1 MHSFNRGA
9 ASSELERELQR
20 ELQRTPESSRQGTR
34 PHLMGASSSTLE
46 SDMDSVLAMEGAAKI
61 SNERP
66 WGSDNVHLS
75 DVALHVSIVLRV
87 FKRAGHQPASNDHV
101 EQHMTP
107 TLAHDEV
114 LLARLR
120 AELGYGI
127 HMPLLDVSW
136 HVWRIVSLAQ
146 YWARERS
153 LEWITLNVGQFLR
166 LRLLEN
172 PPREPLPMAI
182 VRA

>member
-1 MHSFNRGA
+1 
-9 ASSELERELQR
+9 
-20 ELQRTPESSRQGTR
+20 
-34 PHLMGASSSTLE
+34 MGASSSTLE

-107 TLAHDEV
+107 TLAHDE
-114 LLARLR
+114 
-120 AELGYGI
+120 
-127 HMPLLDVSW
+127 
-136 HVWRIVSLAQ
+136 
-146 YWARERS
+146 
-153 LEWITLNVGQFLR
+153 
-166 LRLLEN
+166 
-172 PPREPLPMAI
+172 
-182 VRA
+182 